1 MHYEYDFLI
10 MFHVSIH
17 SHVPFSYIINMN
29 KHTKNNATMLIIY
42 YIVIVIA
49 TLSLIV
55 STSAHASAWGPSPGL
70 GARGVSLCAMKVALI
85 KE

>member
-1 MHYEYDFLI
+1 
-10 MFHVSIH
+10 
-17 SHVPFSYIINMN
+17 
-29 KHTKNNATMLIIY
+29 MLIIY

-55 STSAHASAWGPSPGL
+55 STSAYASAWGPSPGL
-70 GARGVSLCAMKVALI
+70 GARGVSLCTMNVALI